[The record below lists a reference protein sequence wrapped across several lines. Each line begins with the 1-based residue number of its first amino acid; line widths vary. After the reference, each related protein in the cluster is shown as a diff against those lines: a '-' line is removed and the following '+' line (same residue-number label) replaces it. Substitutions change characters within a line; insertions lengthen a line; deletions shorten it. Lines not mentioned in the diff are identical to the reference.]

1 MMTKIDM
8 RRTALLAGTA
18 ASLLTMPGAVL
29 AQDAEA
35 IAERFTSLLAET
47 TEGATVSYGAASS
60 TDGSVTL
67 TDLTFVS
74 PDEEDGTTTITVAST
89 VIASPELGADN
100 LRAAS
105 VTMTDVSALYDDG
118 SSASATSM
126 TLSDIDLVPQD
137 AEYESRVASF
147 RLTDLAATGKDRTSV
162 EVSSVSFDVA
172 AYFED
177 VPTDVTFSIEGV
189 LIERGDMEGG
199 MDAMFDSVGLDSM
212 FVGVTGD
219 GNWDRD
225 ENQLSVDDFT
235 IDIRDLG
242 RMSLTLALGNVT
254 EQTFAQLESNPMI
267 ALSPLSLVS
276 LSLDL
281 EDGPLAETAL
291 AKKAEELGVSVEDLR
306 TTGVVSAKQ
315 MLQFL
320 GDSTFRRDAEAAIES
335 YVQNE
340 KNGLTLTANPAQ
352 PVPVMAVGLT
362 AQTAPDSIPGLL
374 NMSISAQ

>member
-1 MMTKIDM
+1 MMTKTDM
-8 RRTALLAGTA
+8 RRTTLLAGSA
-18 ASLLTMPGAVL
+18 AFWLAIPSAAF

-35 IAERFTSLLAET
+35 IAERFTSLLAQT
-47 TEGATVSYGAASS
+47 TEDATVSYGAAASAG
-60 TDGSVTL
+60 GSVTL

-74 PDEEDGTTTITVAST
+74 PDEEEGTTTVTVAST
-89 VIASPELGADN
+89 VIASPMLGTDN

-105 VTMTDVSALYDDG
+105 ITMTDVSALTDDG

-126 TLSDIDLVPQD
+126 TLTDVDLVPQD
-137 AEYESRVASF
+137 ADYESRVASF
-147 RLTDLAATGKDRTSV
+147 SLTDLAAVGNDRTSV
-162 EVSSVSFDVA
+162 EVSSVSFDMA

-177 VPTDVTFSIEGV
+177 VPTDVTFSIDGV
-189 LIERGDMEGG
+189 LVERGDMEGA

-212 FVGVTGD
+212 FVGLKGD
-219 GNWDRD
+219 GNWNRD
-225 ENQLSVDDFT
+225 ENQLSIDDFT

-242 RMSLTLALGNVT
+242 RLTLTLALGNVT

-291 AKKAEELGVSVEDLR
+291 AKKADDLGVSVEDLR

-320 GDSTFRRDAEAAIES
+320 GDSAFRRDAEAAIES

-374 NMSISAQ
+374 NMAISAQ